1 MAVGA
6 ISSLHRTL
14 DTFTQHECRTP
25 SLSLKAGMAHRSDLQ
40 LREKAEKYLTLTR
53 IRPQRQPL
61 AFSILK
67 LLSTLNVSKA
77 APQSL
82 TNRHV

>member
-1 MAVGA
+1 
-6 ISSLHRTL
+6 
-14 DTFTQHECRTP
+14 
-25 SLSLKAGMAHRSDLQ
+25 MAHRSDLQ
-40 LREKAEKYLTLTR
+40 LREKAEKYHTLAR